1 MGRDFIAINWGS
13 SNFRAYLLDHAGYV
27 RDAFA
32 EPAGIASLDRDGMA
46 AQIERLL
53 QRWPEAPTIYACGMV
68 GSNVGWEEV
77 GYAQC
82 PIGLEDLASSLHPTT
97 IAGRTMHIVP
107 GLACRRA
114 DDGAPDVM
122 RGEEAELFGLMRSGR
137 LPRDGVVALPG
148 THSKW
153 VRLVDGNVMEF
164 MTAMSGEIFDRLTA
178 AGMLSSVVAAPA
190 SVGDAFAAGVR
201 SGAEGSLGLG
211 TQLFG
216 VRAKVMRKDLARDDA
231 ASYLRGLLIGAEI
244 SDARSIYPLGTDDI
258 VTLVGAV
265 PVCALYA
272 EALARLAI
280 RSVTVD
286 AADATAQGF
295 AALHAAAGGMPA

>member
-13 SNFRAYLLDHAGYV
+13 SNFRAYLLDHAGHV
-27 RDAFA
+27 CDAFA
-32 EPAGIASLDRDGMA
+32 EPAGIASLDRDGMN

-53 QRWPEAPTIYACGMV
+53 QRWPTASTIYACGMV

-77 GYAQC
+77 GYAEC
-82 PIGLEDLASSLHPTT
+82 PIGLDDLASNLHPTT

-114 DDGAPDVM
+114 EDGAPDVM
-122 RGEEAELFGLMRSGR
+122 RGEEAELFGLMCTGR

-178 AGMLSSVVAAPA
+178 AGLLSSIIAAPA
-190 SVGDAFAAGVR
+190 SVGDAFSAGVGA
-201 SGAEGSLGLG
+201 SAEGTLGLG

-216 VRAKVMRKDLARDDA
+216 ARAKVMRKDLARDDA

-244 SDARSIYPLGTDDI
+244 KDARSLYPMGGNDI
-258 VTLVGAV
+258 VTLVGAA

-272 EALARLAI
+272 EALAQLSI
-280 RSVTVD
+280 RSATLD
-286 AADATAQGF
+286 AADATAAGF
-295 AALHAAAGGMPA
+295 AALHASASGMQA